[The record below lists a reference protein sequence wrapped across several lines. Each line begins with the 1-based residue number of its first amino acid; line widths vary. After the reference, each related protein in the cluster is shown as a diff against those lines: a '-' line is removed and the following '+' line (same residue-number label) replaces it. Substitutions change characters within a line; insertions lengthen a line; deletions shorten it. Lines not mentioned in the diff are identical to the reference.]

1 MVFYKRQLCVRTVS
15 EELVAKNGA
24 EAKRAVGMGVFARL
38 RHFIRVAT
46 VAASLGLS
54 VVGVAEARGQ
64 VLASVDAVRIGTYD
78 DFTRVVMHVNV
89 PLSPKLLTLSNPDR
103 LIVDLPRMG
112 WNMPRPSGVVNSRL
126 VQSYRFGLLTPS
138 VSRLVFNLSGPAQ
151 IMDFKIS
158 PLVGKVGYELDIRLK
173 EPTLEYR
180 PFDRYRT
187 AKVDRQPKASGL
199 PVAPVVD
206 DVTRETFR
214 KRRFDPQTAEYGA
227 LGALFA
233 GMRND
238 GVVPTPAPAP
248 TPAPVLKPIPTPAH
262 PPQDVLAEIAGLATE
277 TTRPLPES
285 GQLVVTAPVEAAP
298 KDAPKTI
305 TPDKGRNVTVMAMTA
320 PLGILKQEKVVDLPR
335 HKPRRKPFRIV
346 IDPGHGGRDPGAGEN
361 VGFREASAVLAFS
374 EELMALLEA
383 DPEYKAYA
391 TRRSDRYVALPD
403 RVSFAREKNASLFIS
418 IHADWFHDE
427 EVGGAGAYMLSEKDS
442 MRSIDELFDQED
454 AGKVAGIDIAKE
466 REDVVRVLLD
476 LERRET
482 QIGSRLF
489 AELVRDKL
497 SLVTPVKRNFVR
509 HNNFHVLKAP
519 DMPSVLLELGFMSNP
534 DDLKRLTSAKWRKSA
549 AKALK
554 EAIDAWR
561 IERGTRELALR

>member
-1 MVFYKRQLCVRTVS
+1 M
-15 EELVAKNGA
+15 GA
-24 EAKRAVGMGVFARL
+24 FAGLLRL
-38 RHFIRVAT
+38 IRV
-46 VAASLGLS
+46 VALAAFTGLCL
-54 VVGVAEARGQ
+54 VGTAQARGS

-78 DFTRVVMHVNV
+78 DYTRVVMHVNV

-103 LIVDLPRMG
+103 LIIDLPRMG
-112 WNMPRPSGVVNSRL
+112 WNMPRPSGAVNSRL
-126 VQSYRFGLLTPS
+126 INSYRFGLLNPG

-158 PLVGKVGYELDIRLK
+158 PLIGKVGYELDIRLM
-173 EPTLEYR
+173 EPSQEYR

-187 AKVDRQPKASGL
+187 AKKGDRPETRGL

-206 DVTRETFR
+206 EPTREAFR
-214 KRRFDPQTAEYGA
+214 QRSFDPQTAEYGA

-233 GMRND
+233 GM
-238 GVVPTPAPAP
+238 GSAIEVAPEPARPSR
-248 TPAPVLKPIPTPAH
+248 
-262 PPQDVLAEIAGLATE
+262 DVSSEVAGLAARTA
-277 TTRPLPES
+277 RPLPVPERPAA
-285 GQLVVTAPVEAAP
+285 APVTAAP
-298 KDAPKTI
+298 KDRPRTMKVGEG
-305 TPDKGRNVTVMAMTA
+305 DKVTVMAMTA
-320 PLGILKQEKVVDLPR
+320 PLGILKQEKAVEPPR
-335 HKPRRKPFRIV
+335 RKPRRKPFRIV
-346 IDPGHGGRDPGAGEN
+346 IDPGHGGRDPGAGEG
-361 VGFREASAVLAFS
+361 VGLREANTVLAFS

-391 TRRSDRYVALPD
+391 TRRSDRFVALPD
-403 RVSFAREKNASLFIS
+403 RVAFARDKRASLFIS
-418 IHADWFHDE
+418 IHADWFHDAD
-427 EVGGAGAYMLSEKDS
+427 VGGAGAYMLSEKDS

-489 AELVRDKL
+489 AEMIRDKL
-497 SLVTPVKRNFVR
+497 SLVTPVKRNFVK

-534 DDLKRLTSAKWRKSA
+534 DDLKRLTSAKWRKQT

-561 IERGTRELALR
+561 IERGTREIALR

>member
-1 MVFYKRQLCVRTVS
+1 MGAFAGLRQL
-15 EELVAKNGA
+15 
-24 EAKRAVGMGVFARL
+24 
-38 RHFIRVAT
+38 IRVAT
-46 VAASLGLS
+46 IAVLTGLS
-54 VVGVAEARGQ
+54 AVGVAEARGQ
-64 VLASVDAVRIGTYD
+64 MLASVDAVRIGTYD

-89 PLSPKLLTLSNPDR
+89 PLAPKLLTLSNPDR
-103 LIVDLPRMG
+103 LIIDMPRMG
-112 WNMPRPSGVVNSRL
+112 WNMPRPSGNVNTRL
-126 VQSYRFGLLTPS
+126 INSYRFGLLTPS

-151 IMDFKIS
+151 IMDFKVS
-158 PLVGKVGYELDIRLK
+158 PLVGKVGYELDIRLM
-173 EPTLEYR
+173 ESSQEFR
-180 PFDRYRT
+180 PFDRYRI
-187 AKVDRQPKASGL
+187 AKVDAQPEASGL

-206 DVTRETFR
+206 DTTREAFR
-214 KRRFDPQTAEYGA
+214 KRRFDPETAEYGA

-233 GMRND
+233 GMGNAIE
-238 GVVPTPAPAP
+238 PTPEPVPSRPPKDVSAEVAKLVAR
-248 TPAPVLKPIPTPAH
+248 TPP
-262 PPQDVLAEIAGLATE
+262 
-277 TTRPLPES
+277 RPLP
-285 GQLVVTAPVEAAP
+285 APERLAVAPKVAP
-298 KDAPKTI
+298 KDTPKDLKI
-305 TPDKGRNVTVMAMTA
+305 GEGDKVTVMAMSA
-320 PLGILKQEKVVDLPR
+320 PLKILKQEEAIKPPR
-335 HKPRRKPFRIV
+335 RKPRRKPFRIV
-346 IDPGHGGRDPGAGEN
+346 IDPGHGGRDPGAGEG
-361 VGFREASAVLAFS
+361 VGLREANTVLAFS

-391 TRRSDRYVALPD
+391 TRRSDRFVALPD
-403 RVSFAREKNASLFIS
+403 RVAFAREKNANLFIS
-418 IHADWFHDE
+418 IHADWFHDDD
-427 EVGGAGAYMLSEKDS
+427 VGGAGAYMLSEKDS

-489 AELVRDKL
+489 AEMIRDKL

-561 IERGTRELALR
+561 IERGTRELAQR

>member
-1 MVFYKRQLCVRTVS
+1 MGAFAGLRQL
-15 EELVAKNGA
+15 
-24 EAKRAVGMGVFARL
+24 
-38 RHFIRVAT
+38 IRVVA
-46 VAASLGLS
+46 VAAFAGLS
-54 VVGVAEARGQ
+54 VIGTAEARGQ

-89 PLSPKLLTLSNPDR
+89 PLSPKLLTLSAPDR
-103 LIVDLPRMG
+103 LIIDLPRMG
-112 WNMPRPSGVVNSRL
+112 WNMPRPSGAVNSRL

-151 IMDFKIS
+151 IMDFKIT

-187 AKVDRQPKASGL
+187 AEEKLNRETDGL

-206 DVTRETFR
+206 DTTREAFR
-214 KRRFDPQTAEYGA
+214 KRRFDPRTAEYGA
-227 LGALFA
+227 LGALFGGSA
-233 GMRND
+233 LVAERPKQLPPASPSLSRAEVAAEVAALVERTERP
-238 GVVPTPAPAP
+238 VVKSVAKPRRITV
-248 TPAPVLKPIPTPAH
+248 APVTKPRQVAPLK
-262 PPQDVLAEIAGLATE
+262 DVPKAREISEG
-277 TTRPLPES
+277 
-285 GQLVVTAPVEAAP
+285 
-298 KDAPKTI
+298 DA
-305 TPDKGRNVTVMAMTA
+305 VTVMAMTA
-320 PLGILKQEKVVDLPR
+320 PLGILKQEKAVEPPR
-335 HKPRRKPFRIV
+335 RKPRRKPFRIV
-346 IDPGHGGRDPGAGEN
+346 IDPGHGGRDPGAGEY
-361 VGFREASAVLAFS
+361 VGLREASAVLAFS

-383 DPEYKAYA
+383 DPEYEAFA
-391 TRRSDRYVALPD
+391 TRRTDRFVALPD
-403 RVSFAREKNASLFIS
+403 RVSFAREKKANLFIS
-418 IHADWFHDE
+418 IHADWFDDAT
-427 EVGGAGAYMLSEKDS
+427 VGGAGAYMLSEKDS
-442 MRSIDELFDQED
+442 MRSIDELFKQED
-454 AGKVAGIDIAKE
+454 TGKIAGIDIRKE

-489 AELVRDKL
+489 AEMVRDKL

-534 DDLKRLTSAKWRKSA
+534 EDLKRLTSAKWRKKT

-561 IERGTRELALR
+561 IERGTREMALR

>member
-1 MVFYKRQLCVRTVS
+1 MGAFAGLRQL
-15 EELVAKNGA
+15 
-24 EAKRAVGMGVFARL
+24 
-38 RHFIRVAT
+38 IRVAT
-46 VAASLGLS
+46 VVVAANLCVIGM
-54 VVGVAEARGQ
+54 ADARGQ
-64 VLASVDAVRIGTYD
+64 VLASVDAVKIGTYD
-78 DFTRVVMHVNV
+78 HFTRVVMHVNV

-103 LIVDLPRMG
+103 LIIDLPRMG
-112 WNMPRPSGVVNSRL
+112 WNMPRPSGDVNSRL
-126 VQSYRFGLLTPS
+126 IHSYRFGLLNPS

-158 PLVGKVGYELDIRLK
+158 PLVGKVGYELDIRLM
-173 EPTLEYR
+173 EPKQEFR

-187 AKVDRQPKASGL
+187 AKKSAQDVPAGL

-206 DVTRETFR
+206 EPTREVFR
-214 KRRFDPQTAEYGA
+214 NRQFDPQTAEYGA

-233 GMRND
+233 GMS
-238 GVVPTPAPAP
+238 GVVRSAPEPVRPAADIPAKVPDRIVRTVRPAPAP
-248 TPAPVLKPIPTPAH
+248 AP
-262 PPQDVLAEIAGLATE
+262 QRLAA
-277 TTRPLPES
+277 
-285 GQLVVTAPVEAAP
+285 APKRTAP
-298 KDAPKTI
+298 KDAPRTLKVGEG
-305 TPDKGRNVTVMAMTA
+305 DKVTVMAMTA
-320 PLGILKQEKVVDLPR
+320 PLGILKDEAVKPPR
-335 HKPRRKPFRIV
+335 RKPRRKPFRIV

-361 VGFREASAVLAFS
+361 VGLREASAVLAFS

-383 DPEYKAYA
+383 DPDYQAFA
-391 TRRSDRYVALPD
+391 TRRTDRYVALPD
-403 RVSFAREKNASLFIS
+403 RVSFAREKRANLFIS
-418 IHADWFHDE
+418 IHADWFDDE
-427 EVGGAGAYMLSEKDS
+427 SVGGAGAYMLSEKDS
-442 MRSIDELFDQED
+442 MKSIDALFEQED

-489 AELVRDKL
+489 AEMIRDKL
-497 SLVTPVKRNFVR
+497 SLVTPVKRNFVK

-534 DDLKRLTSAKWRKSA
+534 DDLKRLTSAKWRKKT

-561 IERGTRELALR
+561 IERGIREIALR